1 MEELEN
7 FLKNQGISVAGSID
21 PKSFLELVLGVPAS
35 PDYIK
40 NSYIDSQI
48 GTTNAAYKA
57 KESLTNEVKN
67 TDYKELISKILGI
80 PSENLDTTPLD
91 VLRKEILSKSLE
103 VSNEIKNSLDK
114 INEETI
120 RKITNPLGFPENIQN
135 NLVQRQENI
144 NKSDEVSDNNSS
156 NSRSNNNS
164 SNSALDKILER
175 FDQLISNQ
183 SDKLTI
189 DQSKLFTIAE
199 KTGLSLDVMMDFY
212 KKSIEKKQQIDPFSK
227 ELYEKD
233 PYGSLKVT
241 LDPKSLSEIFNSL
254 KINAKDQQK
263 ILQAISETLDK
274 SDKKLKQISDNP
286 SGSNGGGMALAG
298 LAGLGITGGLLA
310 IVGTVARFMLRK
322 LILPLSGLSLAIGG
336 AGLALGFF
344 GESIGA
350 FIDKLTG
357 TKVASDAIDVASS
370 AMGVDKPGGMD
381 FYKNLFLYG
390 GLGVGSLG
398 AFLMKKR
405 AGKRAVQA
413 GRQITKK
420 VAPRWAAIGSG
431 VSKAASSAGSAILNI
446 LPKGLVTRSAAL
458 AGSVA
463 ALATR
468 GTNAIKA
475 VAQSSSIMGTILR
488 GIGSASSAVASKLGN
503 LTKIGAL
510 FGRGALGT
518 FLKRIPLFGGLYEL
532 GMAIKR
538 GMDGDYKGMW
548 LRLASASSNLLYL
561 LGPEMAF
568 IQIPLSMYL
577 DSLDEQ
583 DQESKQQASEQA
595 LTNQNFNKN
604 GKNGSASTMADA
616 SKNKGKPSSS
626 KNNEMGGENDQ
637 FYAVDGVEVDSNRP
651 TGVETPKKW
660 IPIGTPTPVT
670 PPPSI
675 DLREA
680 LPIPAPT
687 PKTTNLSL
695 ESIEELRKAISNGSD
710 NQGSSTVVTGGNS
723 TGSVSGERDEV
734 REYRQK
740 YNARNYSNTFKN

>member
-1 MEELEN
+1 
-7 FLKNQGISVAGSID
+7 
-21 PKSFLELVLGVPAS
+21 
-35 PDYIK
+35 
-40 NSYIDSQI
+40 
-48 GTTNAAYKA
+48 
-57 KESLTNEVKN
+57 
-67 TDYKELISKILGI
+67 
-80 PSENLDTTPLD
+80 
-91 VLRKEILSKSLE
+91 
-103 VSNEIKNSLDK
+103 
-114 INEETI
+114 
-120 RKITNPLGFPENIQN
+120 
-135 NLVQRQENI
+135 
-144 NKSDEVSDNNSS
+144 
-156 NSRSNNNS
+156 
-164 SNSALDKILER
+164 
-175 FDQLISNQ
+175 
-183 SDKLTI
+183 
-189 DQSKLFTIAE
+189 
-199 KTGLSLDVMMDFY
+199 
-212 KKSIEKKQQIDPFSK
+212 
-227 ELYEKD
+227 
-233 PYGSLKVT
+233 
-241 LDPKSLSEIFNSL
+241 
-254 KINAKDQQK
+254 
-263 ILQAISETLDK
+263 
-274 SDKKLKQISDNP
+274 
-286 SGSNGGGMALAG
+286 
-298 LAGLGITGGLLA
+298 
-310 IVGTVARFMLRK
+310 
-322 LILPLSGLSLAIGG
+322 
-336 AGLALGFF
+336 
-344 GESIGA
+344 
-350 FIDKLTG
+350 
-357 TKVASDAIDVASS
+357 
-370 AMGVDKPGGMD
+370 MD

-405 AGKRAVQA
+405 AGKRTVEV

-463 ALATR
+463 ALAAR

-475 VAQSSSIMGTILR
+475 VAQSSGIMGTILR

-577 DSLDEQ
+577 ESLDEQ
-583 DQESKQQASEQA
+583 DQESKQQGSEQA
-595 LTNQNFNKN
+595 LTNQNFN
-604 GKNGSASTMADA
+604 KNGSASTMADA
-616 SKNKGKPSSS
+616 SKNKRNPSSS
-626 KNNEMGGENDQ
+626 KNNERGGENDQ
-637 FYAVDGVEVDSNRP
+637 FYAVDGVEVASDRP

-670 PPPSI
+670 PPPNI

-687 PKTTNLSL
+687 PKTTSLSL
-695 ESIEELRKAISNGSD
+695 ESIEELRRAMSNGSD

-723 TGSVSGERDEV
+723 KGSVSGERDEV

-740 YNARNYSNTFKN
+740 YNARNYSNYYKN